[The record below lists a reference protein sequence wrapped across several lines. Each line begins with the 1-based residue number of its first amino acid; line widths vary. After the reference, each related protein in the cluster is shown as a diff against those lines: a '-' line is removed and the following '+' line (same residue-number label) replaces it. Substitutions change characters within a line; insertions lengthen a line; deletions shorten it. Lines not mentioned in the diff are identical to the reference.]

1 MRTSSNRK
9 SHHSAMARI
18 EVPQVPTLMDIV
30 DGIWVDADI
39 RDLDGVGPVRAL
51 DTKGGGQCAMHGMLG
66 IPNDQGHKYFG
77 RKH

>member
-1 MRTSSNRK
+1 MKTSSNRR
-9 SHHSAMARI
+9 SHHSAGACI

-30 DGIWVDADI
+30 DGIWVDAEI
-39 RDLDGVGPVRAL
+39 RILHGIGRVRAL
-51 DTKGGGQCAMHGMLG
+51 DTTGGGQCAMHGMLG